1 MGYMSSS
8 EKTEGLVIRQADFSE
23 TSRVVTFFTRDF
35 GKISVLAKGAKRL
48 KGSFEAAIDLLTQCQ
63 IVFLH
68 KSTSSLDIL
77 TEARLVKRFRFQSH
91 DMNVHYSGMYVAELL
106 QLFSEEFDPYPH
118 WYEAAIQ
125 TLKILETCE
134 DFRLP
139 VLRFELYT
147 LQVLGVLPEFDQ
159 CQCGRLVRDD
169 HEQWSLWIH
178 QGVLLCSRCRQS
190 EAASRVLTGQLL
202 VMLRKLIET
211 PLETPFRETITPGQY
226 KSLRHLVTALISQI
240 LDRRP
245 TMLGYLQ
252 F

>member
-1 MGYMSSS
+1 M
-8 EKTEGLVIRQADFSE
+8 IRQADFSE

-77 TEARLVKRFRFQSH
+77 TEARLVKRFRFQSR
-91 DMNVHYSGMYVAELL
+91 DMNVHYAGMYVAELL

-118 WYEAAIQ
+118 WYETAIQ
-125 TLKILETCE
+125 ALDALETCE

-139 VLRFELYT
+139 VLRFELQT
-147 LQVLGVLPEFDQ
+147 LQVLGLLPEFEQ
-159 CQCGRLVRDD
+159 CQCGRSVLNDR
-169 HEQWSLWIH
+169 ENWSLWIH
-178 QGVLLCSRCRQS
+178 QGVLLCSQCRKQ
-190 EAASRVLTGQLL
+190 EHASRPLTGEFL
-202 VMLRKLIET
+202 VILRKLIET
-211 PLETPFRETITPGQY
+211 PLETPFTETITPRQY
-226 KSLRHLVTALISQI
+226 KSLRHLMTALISQI
-240 LDRRP
+240 LERRP

>member
-1 MGYMSSS
+1 MSSS

-77 TEARLVKRFRFQSH
+77 TEARLVKRFRFQSR
-91 DMNVHYSGMYVAELL
+91 DMNVHYGGMYVAELL
-106 QLFSEEFDPYPH
+106 QLFSEEFDPYPR

-125 TLKILETCE
+125 TLNSLETCE

-139 VLRFELYT
+139 VLRFELQT
-147 LQVLGVLPEFDQ
+147 LQMLGLLPEFEQ
-159 CQCGRLVRDD
+159 CQCGRSVQNDR
-169 HEQWSLWIH
+169 ENWSLWIQ
-178 QGVLLCSRCRQS
+178 QGVLLCSQCRQS
-190 EAASRVLTGQLL
+190 EQASRVLTGQFLMLL
-202 VMLRKLIET
+202 RRLVET
-211 PLETPFRETITPGQY
+211 PLETPFTETITPGQY
-226 KSLRHLVTALISQI
+226 KSLRHLMTALISQVS
-240 LDRRP
+240 DRRP